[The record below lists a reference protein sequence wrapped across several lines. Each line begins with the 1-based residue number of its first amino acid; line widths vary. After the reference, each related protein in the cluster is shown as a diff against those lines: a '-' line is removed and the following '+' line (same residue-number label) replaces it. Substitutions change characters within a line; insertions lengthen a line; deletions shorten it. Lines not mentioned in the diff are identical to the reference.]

1 MEKISYRPLP
11 PQGAAYAMYIP
22 PIGADGR
29 RVTVNR
35 NLTEDGTVWHF
46 RSAWNV
52 AALNCTAPQYAPIA
66 DGYRAYITDHARE
79 LKQLNDRI
87 DRLYRSE
94 MGSRRDGIVAREGEM
109 TSVYNFFAL
118 PPARAGF
125 CRAALAMANRALAAP
140 PADPIAFALNNF
152 ATLEAPFETFFTD
165 YERYEQLSA
174 DWDRKYGERY
184 GYSQPGWVAVQKA
197 RASGASEL
205 PTAGVSDPTTTLAT
219 QPRQAGAIADPDTG
233 TTVPIVP
240 VDEGFISQPVVEPIP
255 QDTPGDGTVAVPPGD
270 TGPQDDV
277 SIRQN

>member
-1 MEKISYRPLP
+1 
-11 PQGAAYAMYIP
+11 MYIP
-22 PIGADGR
+22 PMGADGQR
-29 RVTVNR
+29 ITVNR

-66 DGYRAYITDHARE
+66 DAYRAYITDNARE

-87 DRLYRSE
+87 DGLYRTE
-94 MGSRRDGIVAREGEM
+94 MGSRREGIIAREGEM

-125 CRAALAMANRALAAP
+125 CRAALDMANRALAAP

-152 ATLEAPFETFFTD
+152 ATLEAPFETFFAD

-174 DWDRKYGERY
+174 EWDRKYGEQY

-197 RASGASEL
+197 RAANPADV

-219 QPRQAGAIADPDTG
+219 QPRQAGTVADPETR
-233 TTVPIVP
+233 TNVPIIP
-240 VDEGFISQPVVEPIP
+240 VDEGFVSQPVVEPILR
-255 QDTPGDGTVAVPPGD
+255 DAPGDGTVAVPPGD
-270 TGPQDDV
+270 TGPQDV
-277 SIRQN
+277 IGTPQN